1 MLFQPSDLLPL
12 DPGYFPVPVHVPDNA
27 DVSHQELQD
36 CIYIYIY
43 TLEANGG
50 GKKES
55 LITLPIHVEH
65 RGELELVVNL
75 LRTSECLVEL
85 KS

>member
-27 DVSHQELQD
+27 HISHQERQD
-36 CIYIYIY
+36 CIY
-43 TLEANGG
+43 TLEANRGG
-50 GKKES
+50 NKES

-65 RGELELVVNL
+65 RGELKLVVNL